1 MPAIPSY
8 CAGFS
13 LTATCT
19 SASPS
24 LQAVTARPPSTPT
37 SPPAISSCTHL
48 SRRGRFRP
56 RSILARLGRIV
67 RSDVSR
73 TAKRQERDFCKR
85 SRCANV
91 VSSSETLVPDSTCGN
106 SLARIHLNI
115 SDVST
120 VLVPKENGKSRCL
133 AAFGLVWRIPL
144 FPADSRSLFPHSF
157 RSFCLTFEVLYFT
170 VLIWPELSSSWSSQ
184 LMFP

>member
-1 MPAIPSY
+1 MARGRVVHPGRARGLSSASPFAMPAIPSS

-37 SPPAISSCTHL
+37 SPTAISSCTL
-48 SRRGRFRP
+48 FPRRGRFRP
-56 RSILARLGRIV
+56 RSMFARLGRNV

-73 TAKRQERDFCKR
+73 TAKRQERDFGKR

-91 VSSSETLVPDSTCGN
+91 VSSSEPLVPDSICGN
-106 SLARIHLNI
+106 SPARIHLNI
-115 SDVST
+115 SEVST
-120 VLVPKENGKSRCL
+120 VP
-133 AAFGLVWRIPL
+133 AL
-144 FPADSRSLFPHSF
+144 FFLF
-157 RSFCLTFEVLYFT
+157 FCFT
-170 VLIWPELSSSWSSQ
+170 
-184 LMFP
+184 